1 MMIGAKQTRMP
12 RHILTII
19 GGLLLLAWSFSQAAP
34 VVSIEPAVTIVD
46 PNDLFE
52 LAVRIDAGVDTI
64 SNFQVI
70 FDYDVSVIEF
80 QEAIEGSLYTLSGNQ
95 TWFYFSESPPGTVEV
110 FDVIFPAMSF
120 VLPPGELTRLRF
132 RAVADGV
139 TEIRIFS
146 IDVQDILRN
155 SLTDVSTRNGTV
167 CVGDASTGVGRGER
181 DGRRWEIGYPFPNPS
196 RNETRVRLIPPP
208 AGHRSPIRVGMYDVA
223 GRLVR
228 ELLPV
233 PALSPGELIWDGRDG
248 RGAPVAAGVYFFR
261 LDTEIESV
269 TRKVIL
275 VR

>member
-1 MMIGAKQTRMP
+1 MIDAKQTRIP
-12 RHILTII
+12 RNILTIM
-19 GGLLLLAWSFSQAAP
+19 GGLLLLTWGFSPAAP

-46 PNDLFE
+46 PIDLFE
-52 LAVRIDAGVDTI
+52 LTVWIDAGVDTI

-80 QEAIEGSLYTLSGNQ
+80 QEAIEGSLYTSSGNQ
-95 TWFYFSESPPGTVEV
+95 TWFYFNETPPGTVEV

-120 VLPPGELTRLRF
+120 VLPPGELVRLRF

-139 TEIRIFS
+139 TVIRIFS

-155 SLTDVSTRNGTV
+155 PLTDVSTQNGTV
-167 CVGDASTGVGRGER
+167 CVGDASTGVGRGEW
-181 DGRRWEIGYPFPNPS
+181 GGQRWEIGYPFPNPT
-196 RNETRVRLIPPP
+196 RNESRILLIPPP
-208 AGHRSPIRVGMYDVA
+208 SGHRSSIRIGMYDVA

-228 ELLPV
+228 ELLPS
-233 PALSPGELIWDGRDG
+233 PAFSSGELLWDGRDG
-248 RGAPVAAGVYFFR
+248 RGNPVSPGVYFFR
-261 LDTEIESV
+261 LDTEVESV